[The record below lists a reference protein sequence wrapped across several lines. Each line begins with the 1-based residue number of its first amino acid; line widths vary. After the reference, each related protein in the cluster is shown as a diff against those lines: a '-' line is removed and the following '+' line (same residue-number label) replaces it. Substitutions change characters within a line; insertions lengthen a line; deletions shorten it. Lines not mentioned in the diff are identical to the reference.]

1 MAKEL
6 VVLEQRLLERNDTRA
21 AELRRRFK
29 EAGVLVVNLMS
40 SPGAGK
46 TTLLTATLPAL
57 SPEPAAVVVGDLA
70 TDNDARR
77 LCTATPW
84 VRQITTGTVCH
95 LEAAMVEEAIA
106 RWDLTQL
113 RYLFIENVG
122 NLVCPASFDLG
133 EAARVVLFAV
143 TEGEDKPEKYPPI
156 LHRADLVL
164 LTKSDLLAP
173 LGFDVQRFVASVHRV
188 NPKVP
193 ILPVSARTGEGLAA
207 WLDWLRVLRGAWLSG
222 SDERV
227 RARLQLPERV
237 NHEDQR
243 S

>member
-1 MAKEL
+1 MTNDL
-6 VVLEQRLLERNDTRA
+6 VTFEQRLTKRNDTRA
-21 AELRRRFK
+21 VELRGRFHT
-29 EAGVLVVNLMS
+29 AGVVAVNLMS

-46 TTLLTATLPAL
+46 TTLLSATLAAL
-57 SPEPAAVVVGDLA
+57 SPEPAGVVVGDLA

-106 RWDLTQL
+106 GWDLTQL
-113 RYLFIENVG
+113 HYLFIENVG

-173 LGFDVQRFVASVHRV
+173 LDFDVQRFVASVHRV

-222 SDERV
+222 SDDRV
-227 RARLQLPERV
+227 WARLQLPERV
-237 NHEDQR
+237 NHED
-243 S
+243 